1 MSPDP
6 ELPTEELGE
15 GPKVFGREVS
25 VRSIVRILVALL
37 LVGIP
42 VAIIKLQPIA
52 PNRQAAVNTLR
63 AELAQL
69 APFPG
74 SVAYYTITVADIF
87 EPYTGLEV
95 FYSSPGQCS
104 DIQAYYATQAQAV
117 GWSMQG
123 PVQTYQ
129 KDFNPDH
136 NGLRAAYQKDAQGY
150 TIGLIIDCFVD
161 QTYQGGY
168 DLFLDIPPQP

>member
-1 MSPDP
+1 M
-6 ELPTEELGE
+6 
-15 GPKVFGREVS
+15 
-25 VRSIVRILVALL
+25 ALL

-69 APFPG
+69 LPYPG

-117 GWSMQG
+117 GWNMQG
-123 PVQTYQ
+123 PLRTLQR
-129 KDFNPDH
+129 DSNPDH
-136 NGLRAAYQKDAQGY
+136 NELDADYQKTSQGY
-150 TIGLIIDCFVD
+150 VIGLVIACFVD
-161 QTYQGGY
+161 QAFQGGY